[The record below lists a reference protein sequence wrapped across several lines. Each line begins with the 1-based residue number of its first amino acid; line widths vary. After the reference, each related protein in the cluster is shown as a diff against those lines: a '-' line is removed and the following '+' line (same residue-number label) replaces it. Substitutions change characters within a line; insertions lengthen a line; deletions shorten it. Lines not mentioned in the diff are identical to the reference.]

1 MLKKNFYVVNDGEID
16 KGFNNRKDADCYA
29 YQLADEIAIEEMMES
44 TGLERDEIPDDEIPD
59 KVLSAWRERAGVEV
73 RTKEEIEKFM
83 TKEEIEEF
91 NED

>member
-1 MLKKNFYVVNDGEID
+1 MLKKNFYVVNDGEIN

-29 YQLADEIAIEEMMES
+29 YQLARKITIKDIMES
-44 TGLERDEIPDDEIPD
+44 ADLDDPGDIPE
-59 KVLSAWRERAGVEV
+59 
-73 RTKEEIEKFM
+73 EEIEKRLECAGVDVR